1 MLHTFLTFVFGPIHA
16 ILTLRHEVTPKLK
29 LNLSL
34 LSAIPLHNCL
44 THTSAHTPMI
54 SMNSNDFTENESVLG
69 SGEIRSTPT
78 TQCKLCA
85 MHNCNAQS
93 YSTVSYWDRLLSHS
107 SKFLVRRYHAP
118 NLWTKTFTLLRR
130 RTTVGKCK
138 PNAITKLISISV
150 MDGKSS

>member
-93 YSTVSYWDRLLSHS
+93 YSTVSYWDPPSVSFQQIPSEAISRPKSMDQDL
-107 SKFLVRRYHAP
+107 YP
-118 NLWTKTFTLLRR
+118 P
-130 RTTVGKCK
+130 TTTNDCR
-138 PNAITKLISISV
+138 
-150 MDGKSS
+150 